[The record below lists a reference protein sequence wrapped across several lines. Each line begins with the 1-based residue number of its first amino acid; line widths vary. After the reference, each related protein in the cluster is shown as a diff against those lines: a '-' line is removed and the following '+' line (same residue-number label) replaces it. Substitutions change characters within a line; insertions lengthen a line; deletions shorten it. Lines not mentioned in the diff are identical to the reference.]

1 MNPREKKLSLSF
13 RLAQLEIQKLEYQR
27 YVSSQDNR
35 LTLGDIMG
43 DRFKKIRSPK
53 KEAKEKEGK
62 ND

>member
-1 MNPREKKLSLSF
+1 M
-13 RLAQLEIQKLEYQR
+13 QKLEYQR

-43 DRFKKIRSPK
+43 DRFKKISPPK
-53 KEAKEKEGK
+53 KVAKEKEGK